1 MPIAP
6 SRVFVYWNLHRRLW
20 SVRALDGPLKG
31 RVIDHRRTLTLTD
44 AVGRV
49 GAAGNARVRREGR
62 KNVHAGIVGLW
73 VPNAEWS
80 VAPGS
85 AGTESVTYDPYKDH
99 TFVVPSVWARSAW
112 RGSPMVSMQCV
123 SLAAGKTVPVVV
135 ASVF

>member
-1 MPIAP
+1 MPTAP
-6 SRVFVYWNLHRRLW
+6 VRVFVYWNLHRRLW
-20 SVRALDGPLKG
+20 SVRALEGPLKG
-31 RVIDHRRTLTLTD
+31 RVIDHLRTLTLTD

-62 KNVHAGIVGLW
+62 KNVHAGIVGQW
-73 VPNAEWS
+73 SPRVEWS

-99 TFVVPSVWARSAW
+99 TFVVPSVWARTAW
-112 RGSPMVSMQCV
+112 RGSPMVSMQCI
-123 SLAAGKTVPVVV
+123 SLAAGRTVPAVV